1 MESCQDE
8 VEEESGTYCNWRFL
22 LGFVLMIVGLL
33 LHMLCLPFLN
43 MSLLAVNCAL
53 AIIVSVFLSIVILK
67 EQFIMKYD
75 LTGLATITLG
85 SFFIVLCT
93 S

>member
-1 MESCQDE
+1 
-8 VEEESGTYCNWRFL
+8 
-22 LGFVLMIVGLL
+22 
-33 LHMLCLPFLN
+33 MLCLPFLN

-53 AIIVSVFLSIVILK
+53 AIIVSVGLSIVVLK
-67 EQFIMKYD
+67 EQFIIKYD

-85 SFFIVLCT
+85 STFIVLCT